1 MRIEGKL
8 SSLANGLVNPKEI
21 LGKPIKLFGTFQIG
35 EITEIDEEKDL
46 YFGEVSDEAIGEVML
61 NNPEMSIGFCFSEC
75 NKRDY
80 QQGGYQPTK
89 MQEYFLKKNRGDK
102 I

>member
-8 SSLANGLVNPKEI
+8 SSLTNGLVNPKEI
-21 LGKPIKLFGTFQIG
+21 LGKPIKLFGTF
-35 EITEIDEEKDL
+35 
-46 YFGEVSDEAIGEVML
+46 
-61 NNPEMSIGFCFSEC
+61 PEMSIGFCFSEC

>member
-1 MRIEGKL
+1 
-8 SSLANGLVNPKEI
+8 
-21 LGKPIKLFGTFQIG
+21 
-35 EITEIDEEKDL
+35 
-46 YFGEVSDEAIGEVML
+46 ML

>member
-8 SSLANGLVNPKEI
+8 SSLTNGLVNPKEI

-46 YFGEVSDEAIGEVML
+46 YFGEVML